1 MAAGTTA
8 SNILLCA
15 CGKGDTTF
23 TTSCS
28 GLRNGCPSRG
38 KCWGYILEWLRLPFS
53 TYCPHCYH
61 FTHYDTSLY
70 VRRCRFGMRLLYL
83 RWSCQKAKLHNVVV
97 LPMSLSPQVLL
108 KWTRKAWHP
117 CVFYCKHSHCGY
129 HCGEH
134 VTCSQFCTVPREC
147 LMQDKINSL
156 VLVQSS
162 NILHYMC
169 WLKLPAWWTK

>member
-97 LPMSLSPQVLL
+97 LPMSLLPKCFWSEQGKLDILVYFTVNTAIVDTTVENMLLVHSFVLCPENF
-108 KWTRKAWHP
+108 WCRTRLIP
-117 CVFYCKHSHCGY
+117 
-129 HCGEH
+129 
-134 VTCSQFCTVPREC
+134 
-147 LMQDKINSL
+147 
-156 VLVQSS
+156 
-162 NILHYMC
+162 
-169 WLKLPAWWTK
+169 